1 MNTLKMM
8 QRFATIALVAVALVS
23 CEDTVV
29 PPVVPPTTNNDL
41 TVIEGNITA
50 NTTLDATKKYLL
62 KGKVFVQAPAVF
74 TVPAGTIIFGDKA
87 TKGALIINRGAK
99 IMAEGTATSPIV
111 FTSNAPVGYRNRG
124 DWAGIVICGNSDN
137 NGNPNSSIEG
147 ISATGTEDGLYGP
160 GTGAAINDQNS
171 GTMRFV
177 RIEFAGQELSPDNEL
192 NSLTMGSVGSGT
204 IIENIVVSFANDD
217 AYEWFGGYSN
227 HKYLITLSTWD
238 DDFDTDRGYSGKV
251 QYGLVLRDANI
262 ADKSGSRAFEASSNS
277 NAGANPH
284 SAAEFANIT
293 VVGPRL
299 FSSTI
304 NANYQAAVEI
314 NSNSALKVHNSI
326 LSGFATGIRFNGAG
340 AGAAAQGNYFFR
352 NTANTALS
360 GGSTLPANFAAANVV
375 LGDSASFVSQVWADA
390 PSSIYTF
397 NPLLSA
403 TSPLNAGALPV
414 AGFEAATHVGGFGS
428 TANAGWNWGTAWI
441 ELNPVNK
448 VY

>member
-360 GGSTLPANFAAANVV
+360 GGSTLPANFAATNVV

>member
-217 AYEWFGGYSN
+217 AYEWFGGYN
-227 HKYLITLSTWD
+227 NAKYLIAISTWD
-238 DDFDTDRGYSGKV
+238 DDFDTDRGFSGKI

-299 FSSTI
+299 FSATI

-360 GGSTLPANFAAANVV
+360 GGSTLPANFATANVV